1 MTIKFSLN
9 EDDLLQFFLFT
20 ATQNNALKKKLNFGK
35 YLLAIGS
42 LSFAILFFVGKNN
55 FLGLYFGLFSAVI
68 LLFYD
73 RYYKWRYATNY
84 KKYIARQLHDKFGQ
98 ESELTLNDDHFHAK
112 ERDGEGS
119 LPFDQVVQFSETSAY
134 FYMKIA
140 AGNTIIIPK
149 RVIDEPS
156 SFAKALLSKGFIID
170 QQLNWKW

>member
-9 EDDLLQFFLFT
+9 ENDLLQFFLFT

-35 YLLAIGS
+35 YLLSIGS
-42 LSFAILFFVGKNN
+42 LSFAILFFVGKNT
-55 FLGLYFGLFSAVI
+55 FLGLYFGIFAAVI
-68 LLFYD
+68 LVFYD

-84 KKYIARQLHDKFGQ
+84 KKYIARQLSEKYGQ

-112 ERDGEGS
+112 EREGEGT
-119 LPFDQVVQFSETSAY
+119 LNFDQVVQLTETNEF
-134 FYMKIA
+134 FYMKIS

-149 RVIDEPS
+149 RVMEQPS
-156 SFAKALLSKGFIID
+156 AFANALTQKGFTID